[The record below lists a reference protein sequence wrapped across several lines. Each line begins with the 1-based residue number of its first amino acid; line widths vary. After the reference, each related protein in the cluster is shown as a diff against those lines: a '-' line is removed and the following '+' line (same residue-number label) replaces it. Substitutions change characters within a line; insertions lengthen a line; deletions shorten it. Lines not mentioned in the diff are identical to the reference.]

1 MSPPLTLI
9 EAENEAEFLKHGV
22 EVLASAIR
30 STLAKQNRCLLGLSG
45 GKTPAPIYEA
55 LGKEKNIDWSKV
67 WIFLVDDRYIR
78 SDSPHSNQ
86 FLLRST
92 LLRSAPIPDSQLL
105 FPQTN
110 LAYEECIAE
119 YNQVIAAALS
129 KQAPDMI
136 VLGMGS
142 DGHIASLFPPV
153 PDEAHGPANVI
164 ATHTE
169 TFDIPKRISVTLP
182 VLMKA
187 KQALFLLQGKEKRR
201 VWEEMTESK
210 EDEKRWPA
218 KGILG
223 KVATTMIT
231 IA

>member
-1 MSPPLTLI
+1 MAAPFSLI
-9 EAENEAEFLKHGV
+9 EAENETDFLNRGV
-22 EVLASAIR
+22 EMLASAIR

-55 LGKEKNIDWSKV
+55 LGREKDIDWSKV

-110 LAYEECIAE
+110 LPYEACVSE
-119 YNQVIAAALS
+119 YDHVIGAALS
-129 KQAPDMI
+129 KQTPDLIM
-136 VLGMGS
+136 LGMGN

-153 PDEAHGPANVI
+153 PEEARGPKNVI

-169 TFDIPKRISVTLP
+169 TFDIPKRISVTFP
-182 VLMKA
+182 VLTKA
-187 KQALFLLQGKEKRR
+187 KHALFLLQGKEKKR
-201 VWEEMTESK
+201 VWEEMTGSS
-210 EDEKRWPA
+210 
-218 KGILG
+218 
-223 KVATTMIT
+223 
-231 IA
+231 

>member
-1 MSPPLTLI
+1 MSAPLTLI
-9 EAENEAEFLKHGV
+9 EAENETDFLNRGT

-30 STLAKQNRCLLGLSG
+30 STLSKQNRCLLGLSG

-55 LGKEKNIDWSKV
+55 LGKEKDIDWSKV

-92 LLRSAPIPDSQLL
+92 LLRNAPIPDSQLL

-110 LAYEECIAE
+110 LEYEACVSE
-119 YNQVIAAALS
+119 YDQVIGAALS
-129 KQAPDMI
+129 KQSPDMI
-136 VLGMGS
+136 VLGMGN

-153 PDEAHGPANVI
+153 TDVAHGPANVI

-169 TFDIPKRISVTLP
+169 KFDIPKRISVTFP
-182 VLMKA
+182 VLTKA
-187 KQALFLLQGKEKRR
+187 KQALFLLQGKEKKR
-201 VWEEMTESK
+201 VWEEMMESSD
-210 EDEKRWPA
+210 DEKRWPA
-218 KGILG
+218 KAVLE
-223 KVATTMIT
+223 KVPTTVIT
-231 IA
+231 CA